1 MSKRSKGAFV
11 VLDGIDGCGK
21 SLHSKLLTD
30 GLQTRGFNAVRT
42 WEPSESHVGKFI
54 QTMLMTEKIHPM
66 VEALLFAADRYQHL
80 QAEILPSL
88 ESGKIVVCD
97 RYLHSSL
104 AYQGAQGV
112 NVNWIKT
119 INDFAV
125 KPDIVFYLDVPA
137 SVGLARIRRKKTV
150 LENMEIQEKVR
161 EKYLEFVRTGEL
173 FLVDANRSIEE
184 VKGDLLKLVL
194 ERLES

>member
-1 MSKRSKGAFV
+1 MPQRSKGVFV

-21 SLHSKLLTD
+21 SLHSKLLRD
-30 GLQTRGFNAVRT
+30 GLQARGFNAVRT
-42 WEPSESHVGKFI
+42 WEPSESSVGKFI
-54 QTMLMTEKIHPM
+54 QTMLMTEKIHPI

-88 ESGKIVVCD
+88 QSGKIVVCD

-104 AYQGAQGV
+104 AYQGAQGIDES
-112 NVNWIKT
+112 WIKT
-119 INDFAV
+119 INNFAM
-125 KPDIVFYLDVPA
+125 KPDIAFYLDVPP
-137 SVGLARIRRKKTV
+137 SVGLGRIRRKKTV

-173 FLVDANRSIEE
+173 FLVDANRPIEE
-184 VKGDLLKLVL
+184 VEGDLLKSILQ
-194 ERLES
+194 RLES

>member
-1 MSKRSKGAFV
+1 MPPRSRGVFV

-21 SLHSKLLTD
+21 SLHSKLLRD
-30 GLQTRGFNAVRT
+30 GLQARGFNAVRT
-42 WEPSESHVGKFI
+42 WEPSENSVGKFI
-54 QTMLMTEKIHPM
+54 QAMLMKEKTHPM

-88 ESGKIVVCD
+88 QSGKIIVCD

-112 NVNWIKT
+112 DANWIKT
-119 INDFAV
+119 INDFAM
-125 KPDIVFYLDVPA
+125 KPDLAFYLDVTP
-137 SVGLARIRRKKTV
+137 SVGLGRIRRKKTV

-161 EKYLEFVRTGEL
+161 EKYLELVRTGEL
-173 FLVDANRSIEE
+173 FLVDSNRPIEE
-184 VKGDLLKLVL
+184 VKDDLLKLVL
-194 ERLES
+194 QKLES